1 MTNYHLTTFYFLVN
15 TTNSIIIS
23 LNILFNDTE
32 ADLAWKDS
40 NLEYEYNKSVWG
52 EDSDSKKN
60 FLLKK
65 SFFTDIIKF
74 ISFFD
79 REQYE

>member
-1 MTNYHLTTFYFLVN
+1 MFNN
-15 TTNSIIIS
+15 TK
-23 LNILFNDTE
+23 
-32 ADLAWKDS
+32 AGLAWKDS

-52 EDSDSKKN
+52 EDSESKKI

-65 SFFTDIIKF
+65 SFFTDIINF

-79 REQYE
+79 KEQYEYKNRSLFTTN